1 MHDIQSKNK
10 FIDFLINEVNS
21 IEINDDNIQSF
32 DEWIFDID
40 NPQACSFSKKDK
52 TFYKIHYDS
61 IVSVFID
68 DEGTLNFKTCTEK
81 MKFTGNVQAHMHYIL
96 IMAYSFGKHKTF
108 HDIIRER
115 LYTSIKIDR
124 DAYDIIENR
133 LEIT

>member
-1 MHDIQSKNK
+1 MHDIQAKNN
-10 FIDFLINEVNS
+10 FIDFLINEVNL
-21 IEINDDNIQSF
+21 IKVNEDNIQSF

-108 HDIIRER
+108 YDIIRER
-115 LYTSIKIDR
+115 LHTSIKIDR

>member
-108 HDIIRER
+108 YELINDR
-115 LYTSIKIDR
+115 LHSNIKIDKHCF
-124 DAYDIIENR
+124 DIANDK
-133 LEIT
+133 LEIE

>member
-1 MHDIQSKNK
+1 MHDIQSKDK

-21 IEINDDNIQSF
+21 IEITEANIQSF
-32 DEWIFDID
+32 EEWIFDID
-40 NPQACSFSKKDK
+40 NPQAASFSKKDK

-68 DEGTLNFKTCTEK
+68 NEGTLNFKTCTEK
-81 MKFTGNVQAHMHYIL
+81 MKFTGHVQAHMHYIL

-108 HDIIRER
+108 YEVISDR
-115 LYTSIKIDR
+115 LYSSIKIDR